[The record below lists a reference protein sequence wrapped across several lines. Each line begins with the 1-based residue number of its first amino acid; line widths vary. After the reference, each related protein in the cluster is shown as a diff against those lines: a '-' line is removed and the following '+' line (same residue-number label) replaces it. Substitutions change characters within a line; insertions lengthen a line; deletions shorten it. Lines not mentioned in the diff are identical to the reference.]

1 MNEGLEPRSIQPD
14 SFDAGAEPTAAPMQP
29 ATSAPRVAAEAR
41 RASSPDARWDRAT
54 KRTVILVMLAGALVV
69 LWLSLDLLPVL
80 IVAGIVAYI
89 LSPVVDLFER
99 VRVPRAVT
107 TIGLYVALL
116 VILIL
121 TPVLLAPVL
130 VNQLTSL
137 SFDVPSTALRLF
149 GWIGTSLN
157 NLPDTVEF
165 MGREIPISGLTAQVE
180 SSLHEFTFIPTLSE
194 VLAYIQQGISTA
206 TNVVSSTASISI
218 TLVGGIVQAVVTF
231 LLIFFLSL
239 YLTKDAPSIRDYIE
253 GLFPESYQSEW
264 IDLFRRMGNIWQA
277 FFRGQLILMFSIF
290 LATWAALSALGM
302 PGALLLAILAG
313 MLEIVPSLGPTLAM
327 VPAVLV
333 ALIQGSDT
341 LAVYGINNVSFALI
355 TIATYF
361 LIQQMENNILVPRI
375 IGGVVNL
382 HPIVIICGVVVGFRT
397 FGILGALFAAP
408 VIASSR
414 VLGAY
419 IHAKLLD
426 YQPFANE
433 RPRRRPYVYRRTVT
447 GKELAARPARPR
459 PESADALPVT
469 TAAANPVSAA
479 TEPPAPLPSE
489 PAPPRTVSPTQAVG

>member
-1 MNEGLEPRSIQPD
+1 MNEGLEPRSPQT
-14 SFDAGAEPTAAPMQP
+14 AGPGDGATPPAAP
-29 ATSAPRVAAEAR
+29 AHAAAPQDTPETR
-41 RASSPDARWDRAT
+41 RAGSPDARWDRTT
-54 KRTVILVMLAGALVV
+54 KRTVILILLAGALVV

-80 IVAGIVAYI
+80 IVAGIIAYF
-89 LSPVVDLFER
+89 LGPVVDLLER
-99 VRVPRAVT
+99 LRVPRAVS

-116 VILIL
+116 VLLIL

-149 GWIGTSLN
+149 GWIGTTLN

-165 MGREIPISGLTAQVE
+165 MGREIPISGVTAQFE
-180 SSLHEFTFIPTLSE
+180 TSLRDFTFIPTLSE

-239 YLTKDAPSIRDYIE
+239 YLTKDAPGIRDYIE

-313 MLEIVPSLGPTLAM
+313 MLEIVPNLGPTLAM
-327 VPAVLV
+327 IPAVLV

-341 LAVYGINNVSFALI
+341 LAAYGLNNVSFALI

-361 LIQQMENNILVPRI
+361 LIQQLENNILVPRI

-382 HPIVIICGVVVGFRT
+382 HPIVVICGVVIGFRT

-426 YQPFANE
+426 YQPFADE
-433 RPRRRPYVYRRTVT
+433 PLRRRRPYVYRRTLT
-447 GKELAARPARPR
+447 GKELAARPARAR
-459 PESADALPVT
+459 ADALPM
-469 TAAANPVSAA
+469 TAAEANPVPTPA
-479 TEPPAPLPSE
+479 EPPTPLPGE
-489 PAPPRTVSPTQAVG
+489 TAPPRTVSPTQAVG